1 MRQLGRLPH
10 ILWGM
15 GEFRVSRS
23 RHIAAPLE
31 QVHGFVDDFH
41 EWVHWSPWEGPD
53 PQLRRTYSGAARG
66 VGAQYE
72 WAGDKKAGSGHME
85 ILDATP
91 HEITV
96 ALTFTAPFE
105 SENTSY
111 FAFSPSADGRTD
123 VTWTMTGPQSAPQR
137 VLFTL
142 IRMNAKVAKDFD
154 NGLAALDAAATG
166 RAPAGA

>member
-1 MRQLGRLPH
+1 MRQLRRLPH

-41 EWVHWSPWEGPD
+41 EWVRWSSWEGPD

-72 WAGDKKAGSGHME
+72 WAGDS
-85 ILDATP
+85 TP

-105 SENTSY
+105 SENTSH
-111 FAFSPSADGRTD
+111 FAFSPAAYGRTD

-154 NGLAALDAAATG
+154 KGLAALDAAATG

>member
-1 MRQLGRLPH
+1 MRQLRRLPH

-41 EWVHWSPWEGPD
+41 EWVRWSPWEGPD

-72 WAGDKKAGSGHME
+72 WAGDK
-85 ILDATP
+85 
-91 HEITV
+91 
-96 ALTFTAPFE
+96 
-105 SENTSY
+105 
-111 FAFSPSADGRTD
+111 
-123 VTWTMTGPQSAPQR
+123 
-137 VLFTL
+137 
-142 IRMNAKVAKDFD
+142 
-154 NGLAALDAAATG
+154 
-166 RAPAGA
+166 